1 MIKVSGP
8 SIFATCILAL
18 SLVLNLTALSIF
30 PPPHCDES
38 TYGSIAFELLRSG
51 QFRSEMTGEL
61 FGLNQYNSAVGRL
74 WILGMALFIKLF
86 GVRLLAARFYSLLGG
101 IVVVWLSYLVAKELR
116 GRSTGILA
124 ALLVSFSWKIFYAA
138 HMARP
143 EIWLAVSVLLAL
155 FWFIRRAPDMTQAR
169 ESILAGIICVLPLE
183 FHALGVFFL
192 AGFLVA
198 AGYYFGWISRS
209 WRLLAGF
216 AMGVVCGL
224 LMWIAIHF
232 FPNPNLA
239 WMQWTRGLSQM
250 DLVNS
255 PSLLF
260 SLREFGSWFAAQFI
274 VNNRFLG
281 IVETFIYLIG
291 VVYVLRLRSKR
302 GMIIALVGCGS
313 LLAFALT
320 PSQKSPQYA
329 VVWVP
334 LLSILFAHACA
345 SIGTDLAGR
354 DRVLSNLQ
362 ENWAQLILVM
372 PVLAIFFAGNLW
384 LTMRYPRSGYE
395 HTLALMRRHVPA
407 GAVILGD
414 PLWWWGFAEEGH
426 YIGDWYLAVQAQV
439 GGGIFDVREEL
450 ERLGANYVILDD
462 YVACTLAHSPLDTEL
477 RSVVSRQCILKASIE
492 GPWRGHGAY
501 ESQYQFGQV
510 SDIYACGPQL

>member
-1 MIKVSGP
+1 MFV
-8 SIFATCILAL
+8 TCTLAL
-18 SLVLNLTALSIF
+18 SLVLNLTALSSF

-51 QFRSEMTGEL
+51 QFKSEMTGDL

-74 WILGMALFIKLF
+74 WILGMALVIKLF
-86 GVRLLAARFYSLLGG
+86 GVQLLAARFYSLLGG

-116 GRSTGILA
+116 DRSTGILA

-143 EIWLAVSVLLAL
+143 EIWLAVSVLFAL
-155 FWFIRRAPDMTQAR
+155 FWLIRRARDMTQAR
-169 ESILAGIICVLPLE
+169 ESVLAGIICVLPLE

-216 AMGVVCGL
+216 VMGVVFGAL
-224 LMWIAIHF
+224 IWIAIHF

-239 WMQWTRGLSQM
+239 WMQWTLGISQM
-250 DLVNS
+250 DLVNP

-260 SLREFGSWFAAQFI
+260 PLREFGTWFATQFI
-274 VNNRFLG
+274 SNNRFLG
-281 IVETFIYLIG
+281 LVETFIYLIG
-291 VVYVLRLRSKR
+291 LVYVLRLRSKR
-302 GMIIALVGCGS
+302 GMIIGLVGCGS
-313 LLAFALT
+313 LLAFALS

-345 SIGTDLAGR
+345 SIGTDLARRG
-354 DRVLSNLQ
+354 RVLANLQ
-362 ENWAQLILVM
+362 EHWAQLILVT
-372 PVLAIFFAGNLW
+372 PVLVIFLAGNLW
-384 LTMRYPRSGYE
+384 LTIRYPRSGYE
-395 HTLALMRRHVPA
+395 HTLALMRPHVPE

-414 PLWWWGFAEEGH
+414 PLWWWGFAEEGR
-426 YIGDWYLAVQAQV
+426 YIGDWYLAAQAQV
-439 GGGIFDVREEL
+439 EGGIFDVREEL
-450 ERLGANYVILDD
+450 ERLGATYVILDD
-462 YVACTLAHSPLDTEL
+462 YVACTLERSPVDKQL
-477 RSVVSRQCILKASIE
+477 RSVLSHQCRLKASIE
-492 GPWRGHGAY
+492 GPWHDHGDY
-501 ESQYQFGQV
+501 ESQFQFGQV